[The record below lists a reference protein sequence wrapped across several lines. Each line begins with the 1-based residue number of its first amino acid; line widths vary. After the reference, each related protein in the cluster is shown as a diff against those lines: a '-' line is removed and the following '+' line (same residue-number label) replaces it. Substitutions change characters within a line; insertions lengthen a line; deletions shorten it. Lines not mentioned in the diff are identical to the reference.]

1 MKGGED
7 PSLPDPCR
15 LSELAWGYAA
25 PVILATAVRHGLFGG
40 IGPEGTTLEELRT
53 RTGLSARGLRIL
65 LHALVGLGLLRRREE
80 RFELTP
86 ESAAYLVPGRPE
98 YRGGLFVHHVEHLLP
113 RWLQLP
119 EVVRTGRPAP
129 SPQSP
134 AQRFAAFV
142 DALFAPSYPA
152 ARTLQEHLRLRERS
166 DVFRILDLGA
176 GSGVW
181 GIALAEGAPKVQVT
195 AVDWPEVLAIARRRA
210 ADHGVADR
218 FSWVEGNFFEVSLGE
233 GHDLV
238 VLGHILH
245 AEGME
250 GVRTLLRRS
259 VQALRPGGFIAVQ
272 EFLPNSD
279 RTGPLHALLFAVNML
294 VTTEAGDTYTLDE
307 LTGCLHEAG
316 FQAVQTLQVPAP
328 SPLVLARKPCC

>member
-25 PVILATAVRHGLFGG
+25 PVIIATAVRHGLFGG

-210 ADHGVADR
+210 ADHGLADR
-218 FSWVEGNFFEVSLGE
+218 FSWVEGNFFEVSL
-233 GHDLV
+233 V
-238 VLGHILH
+238 RATTWSCLGTFC
-245 AEGME
+245 M
-250 GVRTLLRRS
+250 RR
-259 VQALRPGGFIAVQ
+259 AWRGFEHSSGAV
-272 EFLPNSD
+272 S
-279 RTGPLHALLFAVNML
+279 
-294 VTTEAGDTYTLDE
+294 
-307 LTGCLHEAG
+307 
-316 FQAVQTLQVPAP
+316 
-328 SPLVLARKPCC
+328 KPCGPAGSSPSKSFSPTATEPVPCTRCCLLSTCW